1 MKKQGC
7 EIEAVGINYKIY
19 THKTKRFNYPFKI
32 FTNTTTTVEQEE
44 QFEPE
49 PEFRH
54 VLKNITCR
62 AKPWE
67 ILAIVRPSGAGKST
81 LLEVLIVVQI
91 PRMSHGRYFD
101 DKCDYLFKVI
111 LIGDSVV
118 GKSKLVSRFSRDQ
131 IHLDLKPTIG
141 VKFAYR
147 NIKIGDKIIKV
158 QIWDTAGKN

>member
-32 FTNTTTTVEQEE
+32 FTTTTIIIEQEE

-49 PEFRH
+49 PEFCH

-67 ILAIVRPSGAGKST
+67 IFVIVRPSGVGKST
-81 LLEVLIVVQI
+81 LLEVPVVVQI
-91 PRMSHGRYFD
+91 PRMRFY
-101 DKCDYLFKVI
+101 
-111 LIGDSVV
+111 SVV
-118 GKSKLVSRFSRDQ
+118 GKSNLLSRFSRDQ
-131 IHLDLKPTIG
+131 FRLNSKPTIG
-141 VKFAYR
+141 VEFVYR
-147 NIKIGDKIIKV
+147 NIKIGYKIIKV